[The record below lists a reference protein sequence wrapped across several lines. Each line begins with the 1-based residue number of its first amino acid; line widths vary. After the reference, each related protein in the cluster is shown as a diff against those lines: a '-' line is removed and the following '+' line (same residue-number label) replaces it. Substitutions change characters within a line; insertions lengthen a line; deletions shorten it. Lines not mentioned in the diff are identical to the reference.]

1 MNGAVMEPADLL
13 ARYGVDPGRLDQA
26 PDPPARPQRLARVQE
41 TPPRDCV
48 VCGAMAATS
57 CAVAFPI
64 AGARWVDMCW
74 AHHMALLHRPSRGP
88 GTLEGIAADLRAAAR
103 EAGLPWAETVTFYS
117 SFEAAIAA
125 CRDEES

>member
-1 MNGAVMEPADLL
+1 MEPADLL
-13 ARYGVDPGRLDQA
+13 ARHGVDPARLDQA
-26 PDPPARPQRLARVQE
+26 PDPPARPQTLARVQE

-57 CAVAFPI
+57 RAVAFPL

-74 AHHMALLHRPSRGP
+74 EHHMAVLHHPSRGP
-88 GTLEGIAADLRAAAR
+88 GTLEGIAADLRAVAR

-125 CRDEES
+125 CRDEDA